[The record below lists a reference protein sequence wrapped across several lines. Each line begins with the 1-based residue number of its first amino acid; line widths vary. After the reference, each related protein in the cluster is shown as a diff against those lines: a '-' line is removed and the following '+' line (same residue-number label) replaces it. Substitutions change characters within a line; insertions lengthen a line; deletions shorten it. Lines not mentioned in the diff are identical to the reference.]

1 MNENARKSIQT
12 IIQHAKD
19 GKLGA
24 LDGNDTCYY
33 HRDGKFCA
41 IGCLLTPEEHAK
53 VDRTHLNGAGVK
65 LLFNGSD
72 GLAERLGFTIDEAK
86 YIQQAHDITYCSSMA
101 DDPHGPLKFIAGLE
115 RCLAEGRVS
124 YAFFST
130 DLPA

>member
-12 IIQHAKD
+12 IIQHATD

-24 LDGNDTCYY
+24 ANDDACFY
-33 HRDGKFCA
+33 HRGNKFCA
-41 IGCLLTPEEHAK
+41 IGCLLTPEEHTR
-53 VDRTHLNGAGVK
+53 VDQRHLNTVGAET
-65 LLFNGSD
+65 LFIELP
-72 GLAERLGFTIDEAK
+72 GLADRLGFTYAEAK
-86 YIQQAHDITYCSSMA
+86 DIQQAHDVLYSLMA

-115 RCLAEGRVS
+115 RCLAEGRIS